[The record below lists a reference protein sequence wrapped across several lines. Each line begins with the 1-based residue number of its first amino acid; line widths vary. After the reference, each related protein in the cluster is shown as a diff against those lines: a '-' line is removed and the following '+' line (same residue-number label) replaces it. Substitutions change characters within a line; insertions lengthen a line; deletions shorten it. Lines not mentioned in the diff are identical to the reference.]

1 MASRNESS
9 SDREPLVH
17 VGRAEGSPRG
27 AEEDRWTVFA
37 EEAIRCR
44 ELRPLVETLDDDF
57 DEVSGGYAQFAA
69 IIDPY
74 RRAVCSDL
82 VGRSAQGVADNLLE
96 ARLSQHALEQ
106 LIGTDGRRM
115 PTRETGRQHI
125 RESAWIDLHLGAVV
139 SALQAAFD
147 CLAATAV
154 GVLRLPVSL
163 KRTQITQVID
173 LAQPQ
178 FKATT
183 PELTRAWGDWTAL
196 VAHHKASPPSGW
208 WQWLADMRH
217 QRVHRARQNRVL
229 VQRMRDQGEPQV
241 VIFTEDPEALTVETA
256 RFDVHLR
263 CRPQL
268 ADMEDFVLAPDP
280 SALWL
285 GEPISVTLAG
295 VFDAAN
301 EFCEEAS
308 QFLLA
313 RWLDADKSR
322 QCFPPPG
329 GEAWAPEQTIGDSF
343 AGVAPPAVPF
353 RPATG
358 RGYPSLARRLAVAQS
373 LRALGALPGTV
384 SGSHGSAR

>member
-1 MASRNESS
+1 M
-9 SDREPLVH
+9 
-17 VGRAEGSPRG
+17 
-27 AEEDRWTVFA
+27 FA

-57 DEVSGGYAQFAA
+57 DEASGGYAQFAA
-69 IIDPY
+69 IVDPY

-96 ARLSQHALEQ
+96 ARLSQHALEE
-106 LIGTDGRRM
+106 LIGTDGRQM

-163 KRTQITQVID
+163 KRAQITQVVD

-178 FKATT
+178 FKAAT
-183 PELTRAWGDWTAL
+183 PELTRAWGDWTTL
-196 VAHHKASPPSGW
+196 VAHHEAAPPSGW

-229 VQRMRDQGEPQV
+229 IQRMRDQGEPQV
-241 VIFTEDPEALTVETA
+241 VIFTEDPEAVTVETA

-268 ADMEDFVLAPDP
+268 ADMEDFVLVPDP

-285 GEPISVTLAG
+285 GESISVTLAG

-313 RWLDADKSR
+313 WWRHADKSPLR
-322 QCFPPPG
+322 FPPPSG
-329 GEAWAPEQTIGDSF
+329 KAWAPAQTIGDSF
-343 AGVAPPAVPF
+343 AGVAPPSVPF

-358 RGYPSLARRLAVAQS
+358 KGYPSLARRLAVAQA
-373 LRALGALPGTV
+373 LRTSGSLPGTAPESAGSTRSV
-384 SGSHGSAR
+384 SAEPNVEGTSR